1 MATKRNSIA
10 LSKARDDEPIFVL
23 RGQDRLAPDV
33 VRQWADRAEQA
44 GCDTEKVREAREVAA
59 AMEAWPQRKLPD

>member
-1 MATKRNSIA
+1 MATKHNSIS
-10 LSKARDDEPIFVL
+10 LSKAQDDEPIFVL

-44 GCDTEKVREAREVAA
+44 GCAIEKVREAREVAD
-59 AMEAWPQRKLPD
+59 AMEQWPRRKVPD